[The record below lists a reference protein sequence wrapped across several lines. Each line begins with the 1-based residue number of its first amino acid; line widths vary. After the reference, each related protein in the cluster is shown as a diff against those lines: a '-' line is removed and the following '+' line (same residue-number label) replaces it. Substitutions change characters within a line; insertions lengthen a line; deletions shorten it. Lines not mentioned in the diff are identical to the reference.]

1 MRDLLAPEAVKVVLT
16 DQFVRLG
23 NNKDWP
29 PGSVPIARYL
39 ITAATH
45 CAELQKDE
53 REETVELCKKVVR
66 PTRGMTQKNRDRLA
80 AFDDPVVLRRLFD
93 LPNRCFKIA
102 DSLFKNNR
110 KVRAAQYH
118 QRGIALA
125 IQFCKPLRRL
135 ELVRL
140 HIDEHFKFNDKG
152 EPNSFRIPGVW
163 RGDKTKT
170 GNDVEGY
177 LTPAVRSRLKIH
189 LAKYHPILDKHA
201 TGYLFP
207 GKYSGRMNEQ
217 SLGNSISQLV
227 EEHLAE
233 DYSIHFVRHL
243 VAAIIFDAGPDNA
256 PLAQRMLDHSNKKIT
271 ERAYGLLRTRAAH
284 ASYTAIL
291 EDRLK

>member
-1 MRDLLAPEAVKVVLT
+1 MRDLLAPAAVEAVLM

-23 NNKDWP
+23 NNTDWP
-29 PGSVPIARYL
+29 PGSLPIARYL
-39 ITAATH
+39 ITAAKY
-45 CAELQKDE
+45 CAALPEDE
-53 REETVELCKKVVR
+53 RLRTTELCKKVVR
-66 PTRGMTQKNRDRLA
+66 PTKGMTQKNRDRLV
-80 AFDDPVVLRRLFD
+80 AFDDPVVLRRLFE
-93 LPNRCFKIA
+93 LPSRCFKIA
-102 DSLFKNNR
+102 DNLFNNGR

-135 ELVRL
+135 ELARL

-152 EPNSFRIPGVW
+152 APNYFRIPGIW

-170 GNDVEGY
+170 GSDVEGY
-177 LTPAVRSRLKIH
+177 LTPVVSTRLKIH

-201 TGYLFP
+201 SGYLFP

-217 SLGNSISQLV
+217 SLGNSITQLV
-227 EEHLAE
+227 EEHLGE

-243 VAAIIFDAGPDNA
+243 VATIIFDAGPDNA
-256 PLAQRMLDHSNKKIT
+256 SLAQRMLDHSNDKIT
-271 ERAYGLLRTRAAH
+271 KRAYGVLRTRAAH
-284 ASYTAIL
+284 ASYTAML